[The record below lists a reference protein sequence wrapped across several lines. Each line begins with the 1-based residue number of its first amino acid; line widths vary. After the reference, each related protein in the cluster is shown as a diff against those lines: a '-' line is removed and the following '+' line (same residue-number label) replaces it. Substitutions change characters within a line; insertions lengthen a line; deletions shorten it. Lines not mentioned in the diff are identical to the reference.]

1 METSF
6 QIHDRSENTRSM
18 GRDIT
23 AVARTLR
30 VIEAVAEAADGT
42 TVSELARLLG
52 CGKGTLSKMLATLER
67 RHYVRRDGETGR
79 FHLTWRLLA
88 LAFGH
93 ADRAGMPRLFAPVLQ
108 ELADET
114 DELIQL
120 AVVDGDQV
128 LFVAKAEGLDQ
139 RIRLLPLVGLWAP
152 VHATASGKTWLASL
166 PEREVRRVLGRLR
179 LRAVAPR
186 TITTLRALRREL
198 AQVRARG
205 YAIADEE
212 LAEGGRALAAPVRRA
227 GEVVGA
233 VALSGPAYRLSLER
247 LHGLAPRVLQAAERI
262 AAIWPMHL
270 TVKDFA
276 G

>member
-1 METSF
+1 
-6 QIHDRSENTRSM
+6 M
-18 GRDIT
+18 GREVAGI
-23 AVARTLR
+23 ARTLR
-30 VIEAVAEAADGT
+30 VIEAVAEAAGGT

-93 ADRAGMPRLFAPVLQ
+93 ADRAGVPRLFVPVLQ

-120 AVVDGDQV
+120 ALVDGDQV
-128 LFVAKAEGLDQ
+128 LFVAKAEGLGQ
-139 RIRLLPLVGLWAP
+139 SIRLLPLVGMWAP
-152 VHATASGKTWLASL
+152 VHATASGKLWLASL
-166 PEREVRRVLGRLR
+166 PERELPRALGRQR

-186 TITTLRALRREL
+186 TITTMSALRREL
-198 AQVRARG
+198 SQIRAQG
-205 YAIADEE
+205 YAIADGE
-212 LAEGGRALAAPVRRA
+212 LAEGGRAIAAAVRRE
-227 GEVVGA
+227 GEMLGA

-247 LHGLAPRVLQAAERI
+247 LHALAPRVAQAAERI
-262 AAIWPMHL
+262 ASIWPTHL
-270 TVKDFA
+270 NVKDFA